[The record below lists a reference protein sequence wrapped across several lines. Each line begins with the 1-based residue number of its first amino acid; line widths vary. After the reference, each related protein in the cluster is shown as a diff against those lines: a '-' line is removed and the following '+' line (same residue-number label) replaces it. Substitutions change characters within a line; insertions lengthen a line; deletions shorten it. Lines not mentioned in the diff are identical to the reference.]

1 MPIYYADGSNSN
13 NGRLIQVHRL
23 LKTDAQSFSASTGTF
38 HNITGMLMSL
48 TPKSATSEF
57 LIHVNCNYST
67 ATGQRGTFRILRQV
81 NNGGYGLITDGVG
94 DASSD
99 VQRGMFPSM
108 ATADNNSRSVHA
120 SMIVRDYPNT
130 TNQVDYT
137 LQVEAEAG
145 ASTIY
150 INRTAGDNT
159 GSTYHSG
166 MTSMIVYE
174 VSDA

>member
-1 MPIYYADGSNSN
+1 MAIYYGDGSNSS
-13 NGRLIQVHRL
+13 NGRLIQIYRAF
-23 LKTDAQSFSASTGTF
+23 KTNTESFSASTGTF
-38 HNITGMLMSL
+38 HNISGMSISL
-48 TPKSATSEF
+48 TPKSSSSEF

-67 ATGQRGTFRILRQV
+67 STGQRGTFRVLSQI
-81 NNGGYGLITDGVG
+81 NAGGYGYITNGVG
-94 DASSD
+94 DASSN

-108 ATADNNSRSVHA
+108 ATADNNSRAVHA
-120 SMIVRDYPNT
+120 SMILRDYPNT
-130 TNQVDYT
+130 THQVDYI

-159 GSTYHSG
+159 SNTYHSG

-174 VSDA
+174 VADA

>member
-1 MPIYYADGSNSN
+1 MSIYYGDGSDSS
-13 NGRLIQVHRL
+13 NGRLIKVHKL
-23 LKTDAQSFSASTGTF
+23 FKTDTQSFSASTGTF

-48 TPKSATSEF
+48 TPKSATSMF
-57 LIHVNCNYST
+57 FIHVNCNYST
-67 ATGQRGTFRILRQV
+67 ATGQRGTFRILKQV
-81 NNGGYGLITDGVG
+81 NNGGYGLIANGVG
-94 DASSD
+94 DASSN

-108 ATADNNSRSVHA
+108 ATSDNNSRAVHA
-120 SMIVRDYPNT
+120 SMIIRDDPAT

-150 INRTAGDNT
+150 INRTAGDNS
-159 GSTYHSG
+159 GDTYHSG

-174 VSDA
+174 VADA